1 MIKKLMSLKYPARV
15 NLYKNEINLDYLKIG
30 NQNEA
35 LKRIWHILKL
45 IEKILLKE
53 NFLVFLIMRI

>member
-1 MIKKLMSLKYPARV
+1 M

-35 LKRIWHILKL
+35 LKEDLAYFKNL
-45 IEKILLKE
+45 IEKNLLKE
-53 NFLVFLIMRI
+53 NFFWYF